1 MSSQYNQRTWIISE
15 KQPKSIIMYK
25 LYTHTCNS
33 SLLFQFVFSF
43 IFLLNIPI
51 MQKVKR
57 FLKEYIS
64 IHYSKNMLEDF
75 YKQALKESHW
85 C

>member
-1 MSSQYNQRTWIISE
+1 MSSQHSQRTWIISA
-15 KQPKSIIMYK
+15 KQPKSIITYK
-25 LYTHTCNS
+25 PCIHTCNS
-33 SLLFQFVFSF
+33 SLFFHFVFSF
-43 IFLLNIPI
+43 TSLLNLPI

-57 FLKEYIS
+57 FLREYIS

-75 YKQALKESHW
+75 YKQASKESHW